1 MVINRKTEFEKL
13 NSEIKLHPLI
23 SRLLVNRDINSRE
36 EAENFLKGNIKNLL
50 DGNLMKGMKQGVEII
65 KEAIEAQKKIV
76 IYGDYDCDGV
86 CSTTILY
93 RTFKSLNA
101 NFKYYIPDREEEGY
115 GVNSNRIRKLKEQG
129 AEVIIT
135 CDNGISAFEQTKLAK
150 ELGLTMIITD
160 HHDIPYVE
168 EGGKKIFHVPEADV
182 VINPKQ
188 KDCSYPFKELC
199 GAGIALKFSLC
210 LLESMGKDIHEYK
223 ELLQYA
229 AMATVCDV
237 VELKG
242 ENRIILKEGLKIIN
256 ATENIGLKSLIKE
269 TGLEGKEIGEY
280 HFGFVLG
287 PTINATGR
295 LETANLSVELLIT
308 EDEKEAEQLAKKLFE
323 LNKIRQ
329 ELTSESVERVIEDIA
344 REYNKDEKVI
354 LVYDEEIHESIAGI
368 VAGRVRERFNLPTII
383 MTKGKDMPKGSAR
396 SIEGYNMFE
405 ELNKCK
411 DLIEK
416 FGGHPMAAG
425 LSVKEENLPLLKNQ
439 LNEKCRL
446 TDDDIIP
453 IIKIDSPLPLEK
465 IDEELINNIENLRPF
480 GKGNSSPLFAVKN
493 LNVTRVFF
501 MGKEKNFMK
510 FRFLMNDK
518 NLTIE
523 GVNFDKYEEFKEEFI
538 ECFGEERFLKLLD
551 EGYAD
556 FRMDIIY
563 YPGIN
568 EYMGRKSIQLNIKHM
583 RICS

>member
-13 NSEIKLHPLI
+13 NSEIKLNPLI

-36 EAENFLKGNIKNLL
+36 EAENFLKGNTKNLL

-101 NFKYYIPDREEEGY
+101 DFKYYIPDREEEGY

-168 EGGKKIFHVPEADV
+168 EGDKKIFHVPEADV

-329 ELTSESVERVIEDIA
+329 ELTSESVEKVIEDIA

-416 FGGHPMAAG
+416 FGGHPMSAG
-425 LSVKEENLPLLKNQ
+425 LSVKEENLLLLKNQ

-551 EGYAD
+551 DGYAD